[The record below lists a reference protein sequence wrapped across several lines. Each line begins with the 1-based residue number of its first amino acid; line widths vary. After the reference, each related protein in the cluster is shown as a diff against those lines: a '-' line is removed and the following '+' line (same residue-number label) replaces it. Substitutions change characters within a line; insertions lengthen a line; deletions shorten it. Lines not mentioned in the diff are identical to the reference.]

1 MPTTKLSDIIDVTI
15 FRDLPQIEG
24 PEKTRFFESGI
35 ITRNGLLDELANS
48 PGKSIELPYWNDLD
62 GSIETNYSSDDPT
75 SDATP
80 QKVDQGEQ
88 IARKAFINQGWQA
101 ADLASELALG
111 GTAMEAVRARTDR
124 YFARQFQ
131 RRLIAATNGVLADNV
146 AGNSD
151 MVVDV
156 AVETTGAQDATTR
169 FNRDSF
175 TEALY
180 TAGDSAEIFT
190 TIAVHSA
197 VMAQMVKNNDIDFI
211 PDSNGMATIPTY
223 LGKRVVVDDGLTVV
237 AGDDGDGGGSGFK
250 YTSVLFGP
258 GAFGYGVGN
267 PLTPVAIDRKEEQG
281 DGGGIE
287 TLWVRN
293 TQILHPFGFQQT
305 STPNGVSFTHAELA
319 TAAVWD
325 RVLPR
330 KQIPIAYLVTN

>member
-1 MPTTKLSDIIDVTI
+1 MATTSLSDIIDVTI

-35 ITRNGLLDELANS
+35 ITRNGLLDELANA

-62 GSIETNYSSDDPT
+62 GSTEVNYSSDDPAST
-75 SDATP
+75 ATP
-80 QKVDQGEQ
+80 QKITQGEQ
-88 IARKAFINQGWQA
+88 TARKSFVNQGWQA
-101 ADLASELALG
+101 ADLASELAMG

-124 YFARQFQ
+124 YFARQWQ

-146 AGNSD
+146 ANYSGD
-151 MVVDV
+151 MVIDV
-156 AVETTGAQDATTR
+156 ASEAIADQTSSTR
-169 FNRDSF
+169 FNRDAF

-211 PDSNGMATIPTY
+211 PDSDGMATIPTY
-223 LGKRVVVDDGLTVV
+223 MGKRVIVDDGLTVT
-237 AGDDGDGGGSGFK
+237 AGTTDGFK
-250 YTSVLFGP
+250 YNSVLFGP
-258 GAFGYGVGN
+258 GAFGYGVGS
-267 PLTPVAIDRKEEQG
+267 PITPVAIDRNEEQG

-293 TQILHPFGFQQT
+293 TWLLHPFGFQQT
-305 STPNGVSFTHAELA
+305 GTPAGVSFTQAELA
-319 TAAVWD
+319 LAAQWD

-330 KQIPIAYLVTN
+330 KNVPMAYLVTN

>member
-1 MPTTKLSDIIDVTI
+1 MPTTRLSDIIDVTI

-35 ITRNGLLDELANS
+35 ITRNGLLDELANA

-62 GSIETNYSSDDPT
+62 GSAEVNYSSDDPA
-75 SDATP
+75 SSATP
-80 QKVDQGEQ
+80 QKITQGEQ
-88 IARKAFINQGWQA
+88 TARKSFVNQGWQA
-101 ADLASELALG
+101 ADLASELAMG

-124 YFARQFQ
+124 YFARQWQ

-146 AGNSD
+146 ANYSGD
-151 MVVDV
+151 MVINV
-156 AVETTGAQDATTR
+156 ASESIAGQSATTR
-169 FNRDSF
+169 FNRDAF

-190 TIAVHSA
+190 TIAVHSV

-211 PDSNGMATIPTY
+211 PDSDGMATIPTY
-223 LGKRVVVDDGLTVV
+223 MGKRVIVDDGLTVT
-237 AGDDGDGGGSGFK
+237 AGTTDGFK
-250 YTSVLFGP
+250 YNSVLFGP
-258 GAFGYGVGN
+258 GAFGYGVGS
-267 PLTPVAIDRKEEQG
+267 PITPVAIDRNEEQG

-293 TQILHPFGFQQT
+293 TWLLHPFGFQQT
-305 STPNGVSFTHAELA
+305 GTPAGVSFTQAELA
-319 TAAVWD
+319 QAAQWD

-330 KQIPIAYLVTN
+330 KNVPMAYLVTN

>member
-35 ITRNGLLDELANS
+35 ITRNGLLDELANA

-62 GSIETNYSSDDPT
+62 GSAEVNYSSDDPA
-75 SDATP
+75 SSATP
-80 QKVDQGEQ
+80 QKVTQGEQ
-88 IARKAFINQGWQA
+88 TARKAFVNQGWQA
-101 ADLASELALG
+101 ADLASELAMG

-124 YFARQFQ
+124 YFARQWQ

-146 AGNSD
+146 ANDSSD
-151 MVVDV
+151 MVIDV
-156 AVETTGAQDATTR
+156 AAEATGDQDAATR
-169 FNRDSF
+169 FNRDAF

-180 TAGDSAEIFT
+180 TAGDSAEMFT

-197 VMAQMVKNNDIDFI
+197 VMAQMVKNDDIDFI
-211 PDSNGMATIPTY
+211 PDSLGMATIPTY
-223 LGKRVVVDDGLTVV
+223 MGKRVIVDDGLTVT
-237 AGDDGDGGGSGFK
+237 AGSTNGFK

-258 GAFGYGVGN
+258 GAFGYGVGS
-267 PLTPVAIDRKEEQG
+267 PITPVAIDRNEEQG

-293 TQILHPFGFQQT
+293 TWLLHPFGFEQT
-305 STPNGVSFTHAELA
+305 GTPSGISFTQAELA
-319 TAAVWD
+319 TAAVWS
-325 RVLPR
+325 RVLDR
-330 KQIPIAYLVTN
+330 KLVPLSYLVTN

>member
-35 ITRNGLLDELANS
+35 ITRNGLLDELANA

-62 GSIETNYSSDDPT
+62 GSAEVNYSSDDPA
-75 SDATP
+75 SSATP
-80 QKVDQGEQ
+80 QKVTQGEQ
-88 IARKAFINQGWQA
+88 TARKAFVNQGWQA
-101 ADLASELALG
+101 ADLASELAMG

-124 YFARQFQ
+124 YFARQWQ

-146 AGNSD
+146 ANDSSD
-151 MVVDV
+151 MVIDV
-156 AVETTGAQDATTR
+156 AAEATGDQDAATR
-169 FNRDSF
+169 FNRDAF

-180 TAGDSAEIFT
+180 TAGDSAEMFT
-190 TIAVHSA
+190 TIAVHSV

-211 PDSNGMATIPTY
+211 PDSDGMATIPTY
-223 LGKRVVVDDGLTVV
+223 MGKRVIVDDGLTVTT
-237 AGDDGDGGGSGFK
+237 GDENGFK

-258 GAFGYGVGN
+258 GAFGYGVGS
-267 PLTPVAIDRKEEQG
+267 PITPVAIDRNEEQG

-293 TQILHPFGFQQT
+293 TWLLHPFGFEQT
-305 STPNGVSFTHAELA
+305 GTPSGISFTQAELA
-319 TAAVWD
+319 TAAVWS
-325 RVLPR
+325 RVLAR
-330 KQIPIAYLVTN
+330 KLVPLSYLVTN

>member
-1 MPTTKLSDIIDVTI
+1 MPTTRLSDIIDVTI

-35 ITRNGLLDELANS
+35 ITRNGLLDELANA

-62 GSIETNYSSDDPT
+62 GSAEVNYSSDDPA
-75 SDATP
+75 SSATP
-80 QKVDQGEQ
+80 QKIDQGEQ
-88 IARKAFINQGWQA
+88 TARKSFVNQGWQA
-101 ADLASELALG
+101 ADLASELAMG

-124 YFARQFQ
+124 YFARQWQ

-146 AGNSD
+146 ANYSGD
-151 MVVDV
+151 MVINV
-156 AVETTGAQDATTR
+156 ASESIAGQSATTR
-169 FNRDSF
+169 FNRDAF

-190 TIAVHSA
+190 TIAVHSV

-211 PDSNGMATIPTY
+211 PDSDGMATIPTY
-223 LGKRVVVDDGLTVV
+223 MGKRVIVDDGLTVT
-237 AGDDGDGGGSGFK
+237 AGTTDGFK
-250 YTSVLFGP
+250 YNSVLFGP
-258 GAFGYGVGN
+258 GAFGYGVGS
-267 PLTPVAIDRKEEQG
+267 PITPVAIDRNEEQG

-293 TQILHPFGFQQT
+293 TWLLHPFGFQQT
-305 STPNGVSFTHAELA
+305 GTPAGVSFTQAELA
-319 TAAVWD
+319 LAAQWD

-330 KQIPIAYLVTN
+330 KNVPIAYLVTN